1 MRFKFCPICKNDL
14 KMVGDK
20 TSCDKCGYIK
30 YVDVVTCVSFLP
42 IKDGK
47 VLLAIRKN
55 EPHKGELDQLGGFL
69 EPNETAEEG
78 AIREAKEETGAN
90 IKIIKLLGTYP
101 DRYGEDGVYTLNIQ
115 YLVEIEENIKAND
128 DVSELVWVE
137 IKDIPNIKFN
147 GFKNTKETLI
157 DLYKEYVAGRGAEN

>member
-14 KMVGDK
+14 KEIKGN
-20 TSCDKCGYIK
+20 TSCDKCGYVK

-55 EPHKGELDQLGGFL
+55 ELYKGELDQLGGFL

-78 AIREAKEETGAN
+78 AIREAKEETGAD
-90 IKIIKLLGTYP
+90 IKIVKLLGTYP
-101 DRYGEDGVYTLNIQ
+101 DKYGASGVYTLNIQ

-128 DVSELVWVE
+128 DVLDLVWVE
-137 IKDIPNIKFN
+137 IKDIPNLKFN
-147 GFKNTKETLI
+147 GFKNTKETLN
-157 DLYKEYVAGRGAEN
+157 DLYKDYVGG